1 MALIFLVGLS
11 LVIWLFLLL
20 FWGGFWLSNQCLK
33 DSDYKLKKYPT
44 VWAIVPARDEAE
56 VLPVSLP
63 SLLNQNYEGK
73 FYVVLVDDNS
83 CDRTSKIAQQTAEK
97 LNKTEKLQVIKGKS
111 LAQGWKGKLW
121 AMEQGNSYAQQLDPD
136 YLLFTDA
143 DIKHDLNNLS
153 QLIYKAETENLDL
166 VSLMVLLRCES
177 FWEKLLIPAFVF
189 FFQKLYPFAW
199 VNNPHKSIAAAA
211 GGCILISNQA
221 LLDIGGIA
229 AIKDA
234 LIDDCALATAVKSQ
248 GKNIW
253 LGLSKTTISL
263 RQYDNLKV
271 IWDTIARTAFDQLHY
286 SFLLLVGTVIGMSI
300 IYLAA
305 PICLVIGIIT
315 TNWLLTGMALLTWL
329 LMACA
334 YIPTLR
340 LYNLSVLW
348 AFSISAIAFLYTL
361 MTIDSAIKYYQG
373 KGGSW
378 KGRTYQ

>member
-1 MALIFLVGLS
+1 MAVIFLIGLS
-11 LVIWLFLLL
+11 LIIWLFLLL
-20 FWGGFWLSNQCLK
+20 FWGGFWLSNQRLK

-63 SLLNQNYEGK
+63 SLLNQNYEGE
-73 FYVVLVDDNS
+73 FSVVLVDDNS
-83 CDRTSKIAQQTAEK
+83 CDRTSNIAQETAEK
-97 LNKTEKLQVIKGKS
+97 LNKTERLEVIACKP
-111 LAQGWKGKLW
+111 LPVGWKGKLW
-121 AMEQGNSYAQQLDPD
+121 AMEQGIIYAQQQEPD

-153 QLIYKAETENLDL
+153 QLIYKAETEDLDL

-199 VNNPHKSIAAAA
+199 VNNPDKSMAAAA

-234 LIDDCALATAVKSQ
+234 LIDDCALTTAVKSQ

-253 LGLSKTTISL
+253 LGLSKTTTSL
-263 RQYDNLKV
+263 RQYHNLKV
-271 IWDTIARTAFDQLHY
+271 IWDTIARTAFDQLNY
-286 SFLLLVGTVIGMSI
+286 SFLLLVATVIGMSI

-305 PICLVIGIIT
+305 PICLAIGIIT
-315 TNWLLTGMALLTWL
+315 TNWLLMGMALFTWL

-373 KGGSW
+373 KGGAW
-378 KGRTYQ
+378 KGRTY